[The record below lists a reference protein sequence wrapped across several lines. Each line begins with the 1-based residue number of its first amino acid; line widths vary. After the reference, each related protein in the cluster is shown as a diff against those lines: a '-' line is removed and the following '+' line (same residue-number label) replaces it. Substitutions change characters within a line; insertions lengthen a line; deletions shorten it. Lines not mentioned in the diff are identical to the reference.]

1 MAVSSL
7 SAISSALSLTFQP
20 KLARQWNRMA
30 RTLAMLEAKPGQG
43 KSVNW
48 DVSLS
53 GQTAATYTEGDDVAS
68 GELLI
73 DAKQPAVL
81 AWGLYR
87 NAFGL
92 TEHQIEAAM
101 NSKDTAEELT
111 QLLEES
117 VFESHAALASILN
130 AAVFAGTGS
139 GALVGLDAALITSGT
154 YGGIDVGTYPT
165 FASTVNAN
173 GAVPRALTIDLM
185 NTVESS
191 IFTASGHRP
200 DVIVTTPAIHAKYK
214 GLFEPIRRVV
224 GDSPGAYDTSVQD
237 DMVYFMGIPVIRD
250 KDCPAG
256 KMYFLNRS
264 AMHIAYMPPT
274 NFGDAF
280 GFVVRMGSGEAGGDG
295 EVNQSGLPFAIK
307 ALAKTGT
314 SVKFFVKSTCQLVV
328 RHPNRCA
335 VLKDLA

>member
-30 RTLAMLEAKPGQG
+30 RTLSILDAKPGQG

-73 DAKQPAVL
+73 DAKLPAVL

-87 NAFGL
+87 NGFGL

-117 VFESHAALASILN
+117 VFESVNALASKLN
-130 AAVFAGTGS
+130 VDLFAGTGS
-139 GALVGLDAALITSGT
+139 GALVGLDSALITSST

-173 GAVPRALTIDLM
+173 GSVARNLTIDLM
-185 NTVESS
+185 NAVESS

-200 DVIVTTPAIHAKYK
+200 DVIVTTPALHAKYQS
-214 GLFEPIRRVV
+214 LFEPIRRVV
-224 GDSPGAYDTSVQD
+224 GDSPGAYDTGVQD
-237 DMVYFMGIPVIRD
+237 DAVYFKGIPVIRD
-250 KDCPAG
+250 KDCPSG

-264 AMHIAYMPPT
+264 AMHVAYMPSQ
-274 NFGDAF
+274 NFGDAL
-280 GFVVRMGSGEAGGDG
+280 GFKVVMGAGSAGGDG
-295 EVNQSGLPFAIK
+295 EENASGLPFKIS
-307 ALAKTGT
+307 ALAKSGT

-335 VLKDLA
+335 VLKDLQ

>member
-7 SAISSALSLTFQP
+7 SAIQNALSLTFQP

-30 RTLAMLEAKPGQG
+30 RTLALLEAKPGQG

-48 DVSLS
+48 DVSVT
-53 GQTAATYTEGDDVAS
+53 GQTAATYTEGDDVGS

-73 DAKQPAVL
+73 DTKLPATL

-101 NSKDTAEELT
+101 NSRDTAEELT

-117 VFESHAALASILN
+117 VFESHAALASKLN
-130 AAVFAGTGS
+130 ADLFAGTGS
-139 GALVGLDAALITSGT
+139 GALVGLDGALLTSST
-154 YGGIDVGTYPT
+154 YGGIDVGTYT
-165 FASTVNAN
+165 DFASTVNAN
-173 GAVPRALTIDLM
+173 GGVSRALTVDLM

-191 IFTASGHRP
+191 IFTKSGHRP

-214 GLFEPIRRVV
+214 SLFEPIRRVV
-224 GDSPGAYDTSVQD
+224 GDSPNAYDTSVQD

-264 AMHIAYMPPT
+264 ALHIAYMPPQ
-274 NFGDAF
+274 NFGDALAF
-280 GFVVRMGSGEAGGDG
+280 NVRMGGGSAGGDG
-295 EVNQSGLPFAIK
+295 EENVSGLPFKIS

>member
-7 SAISSALSLTFQP
+7 SAISNALSLTFQP

-30 RTLAMLEAKPGQG
+30 RTVAMLEAKPGQG

-73 DAKQPAVL
+73 DAKLPAVL

-87 NAFGL
+87 NGFGL
-92 TEHQIEAAM
+92 TEHQLEAAM
-101 NSKDTAEELT
+101 NSKDTAEELV

-117 VFESHAALASILN
+117 VFESVAALASKLN
-130 AAVFAGTGS
+130 VDLFAGVGS
-139 GALVGLDAALITSGT
+139 GALVGLDSALITSSS
-154 YGGIDVGTYPT
+154 YGGIDVGTYPV

-173 GAVPRALTIDLM
+173 GGVPRALTVDLM
-185 NTVESS
+185 NTVESA

-200 DVIVTTPAIHAKYK
+200 DVIVTTPALHAKYK
-214 GLFEPIRRVV
+214 GLFEPIRRVMN
-224 GDSPGAYDTSVQD
+224 DQSYDTSVQD

-264 AMHIAYMPPT
+264 AMHIAYMPPQ
-274 NFGDAF
+274 NFGDAL
-280 GFVVRMGSGEAGGDG
+280 GFKVVMGAGSAGGDG
-295 EVNQSGLPFAIK
+295 EENISGLPFKIS

-314 SVKFFVKSTCQLVV
+314 SVKFFTKCTAQLVV